1 MRGTEAVFEN
11 LESITK
17 EMLKGCETVACETA
31 ASMERYAKENH
42 VWKTD
47 TGHAR
52 DGLRGVASRSSQAI
66 SAGIYQDMYGNT
78 GKEYGYWLEN
88 GERILAGG
96 VTFGEKYGILKPTRN
111 AHAGM
116 FFAGIEKACGEILL
130 RLYSQKCF

>member
-1 MRGTEAVFEN
+1 MRGTEAVFER

-17 EMLKGCETVACETA
+17 EMLKDCEMVACETA
-31 ASMERYAKENH
+31 ASMERYAKENR
-42 VWKTD
+42 VWTD
-47 TGHAR
+47 QTGDAR
-52 DGLRGVASRSSQAI
+52 KGLRGVASRSSQAI
-66 SAGIYQDMYGNT
+66 SAGIYQDLYGNT

-116 FFAGIEKACGEILL
+116 FFDGIEKACGQALK
-130 RLYSQKCF
+130 RQ

>member
-1 MRGTEAVFEN
+1 MRGMEAVFER

-17 EMLKGCETVACETA
+17 EMLKDCEMVACETA
-31 ASMERYAKENH
+31 ASMERYAKENR
-42 VWKTD
+42 VWTD
-47 TGHAR
+47 QTGDAR
-52 DGLRGVASRSSQAI
+52 KGLRGVASRSSQAI
-66 SAGIYQDMYGNT
+66 SAGIYQDMYGKT

-116 FFAGIEKACGEILL
+116 FFDGIEKACGQVLK
-130 RLYSQKCF
+130 R

>member
-11 LESITK
+11 LGSITK
-17 EMLKGCETVACETA
+17 EMLKDCEMVACETA

-66 SAGIYQDMYGNT
+66 SAGIYQDMYGMT
-78 GKEYGYWLEN
+78 GDEYGRWLEE
-88 GERILAGG
+88 GERVLADGQL
-96 VTFGEKYGILKPTRN
+96 FGQKYGILRPTRN

-116 FFAGIEKACGEILL
+116 FFDGIEKACGQVLK
-130 RLYSQKCF
+130 RQ

>member
-11 LESITK
+11 LKSITK
-17 EMLKGCETVACETA
+17 EMLNDCEMVACETA

-52 DGLRGVASRSSQAI
+52 DGLRGVASRSLQAI
-66 SAGIYQDMYGNT
+66 SAGIYQDMYGMT
-78 GKEYGYWLEN
+78 GDEYGRWLEE

-96 VTFGEKYGILKPTRN
+96 ITFGEKYGILKPTRN
-111 AHAGM
+111 AHADM
-116 FFAGIEKACGEILL
+116 FFDGIEKACGQVLK
-130 RLYSQKCF
+130 RQ

>member
-1 MRGTEAVFEN
+1 MRGMEAVFER

-17 EMLKGCETVACETA
+17 EMLKDCEMVACETA
-31 ASMERYAKENH
+31 ASMERYAKENR
-42 VWKTD
+42 VWTD
-47 TGHAR
+47 RTGDAR
-52 DGLRGVASRSSQAI
+52 KGLRGVASRSSQAI

-96 VTFGEKYGILKPTRN
+96 VTFGEKYGILRPTRN

-116 FFAGIEKACGEILL
+116 FFDGIEKACGQVLK
-130 RLYSQKCF
+130 RQ

>member
-1 MRGTEAVFEN
+1 MRGMEAVFEN
-11 LESITK
+11 LKSITK
-17 EMLKGCETVACETA
+17 EMLNDCETVACETA

-66 SAGIYQDMYGNT
+66 SAGIYQDMYGMT
-78 GKEYGYWLEN
+78 GDEYGRWLVE
-88 GERILAGG
+88 GERKLKDGQL
-96 VTFGEKYGILKPTRN
+96 FGQKYGILRPTRN

-116 FFAGIEKACGEILL
+116 FFDGIEKACGQVLK
-130 RLYSQKCF
+130 RQ

>member
-1 MRGTEAVFEN
+1 MRGMEAVFER

-17 EMLKGCETVACETA
+17 EMLKDCEMVACETA
-31 ASMERYAKENH
+31 ASMERYAKENR
-42 VWKTD
+42 VWTD
-47 TGHAR
+47 RTGDAR
-52 DGLRGVASRSSQAI
+52 KGLRGVASRSSQAI

-78 GKEYGYWLEN
+78 GKEYGYYLEN

-116 FFAGIEKACGEILL
+116 FFDGIEKACGQVLK
-130 RLYSQKCF
+130 RQ